1 MRPLFVIYVA
11 MLILSIGVFFI
22 ANKFPG
28 KEYGV
33 ASPSF
38 FPQILAVFLFVL
50 SILGMIEL
58 WRQGKPNKFE
68 KLRVSKEVLM
78 SMGVA
83 LAYIQVIYLIG
94 YFPSTF
100 IFVFVIM
107 LLVRGSS
114 LKIGYVLFHSFIL
127 TGLSFVLF
135 EVMLNAYLPKGIWFE

>member
-1 MRPLFVIYVA
+1 
-11 MLILSIGVFFI
+11 
-22 ANKFPG
+22 
-28 KEYGV
+28 
-33 ASPSF
+33 
-38 FPQILAVFLFVL
+38 
-50 SILGMIEL
+50 
-58 WRQGKPNKFE
+58 
-68 KLRVSKEVLM
+68 M